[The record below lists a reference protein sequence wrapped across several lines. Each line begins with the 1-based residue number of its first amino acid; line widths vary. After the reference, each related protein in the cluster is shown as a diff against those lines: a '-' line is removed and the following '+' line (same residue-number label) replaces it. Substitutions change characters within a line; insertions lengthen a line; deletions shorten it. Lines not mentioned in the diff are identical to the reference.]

1 MEEEAGKFRKRS
13 IEEDKI
19 NYARESDYVYQIAE
33 LNNRAFLYS
42 YLSVPLLKEINKLPN
57 IEYIEKDYV
66 FEEEA
71 TETKYIASHIKQETG
86 WKSIEARG
94 NVKLYLSSISQGPYN
109 SELAKS
115 YDDTYYAPETAG
127 KDVAVFIID
136 GGFNFNHPNFANR
149 DERTIRCMVSIKG
162 NKYYKLFEDKCMD
175 SSNSRH
181 GTIVATLIG
190 GAINGVAPKAN
201 IYGMELDRL
210 SSSRIA
216 AALDYI
222 KRFIVVK
229 SKKAVIN
236 ISLGGFVPTNDV
248 DSDMNAIQQ
257 FFKEFNNNGYVI
269 VASSGDNSK
278 NVKTSSEIHLPSAF
292 DYCIGVMATKSEEVK
307 EINGKIEALDKANYG
322 AEIYAPGD
330 VHVRVRNEKDEA
342 VVSAGT
348 GSSYSAALVSGVVAL
363 IMSESSTVYNYKT
376 MLNKLQKLALKNVV
390 KNIPSSIKT
399 TYFLNNGK
407 KIVYSK
413 NNKYG
418 GCGVYA
424 GRCYCGSN
432 CCASNNK
439 CYKISSN
446 KCLTKNGCQSEF
458 GKCK

>member
-1 MEEEAGKFRKRS
+1 MKNFYFLAIITVFCLINSVCAEDIEDFYIIHVAGPSGESRLEKRQEGLNFNIESAISQIHNLIVEEAGKFRKRS

-42 YLSVPLLKEINKLPN
+42 YLSVPLLKEVDKLPN

-94 NVKLYLSSISQGPYN
+94 KAKLYLSSISQGPYN

-162 NKYYKLFEDKCMD
+162 NKYYKLFEDKCME

-181 GTIVATLIG
+181 GTMVATLIG
-190 GAINGVAPKAN
+190 GAINGVAPKAS
-201 IYGMELDRL
+201 IYGMELDKL

-222 KRFIVVK
+222 KRFINVK
-229 SKKAVIN
+229 N
-236 ISLGGFVPTNDV
+236 
-248 DSDMNAIQQ
+248 SDMNAIQQ

-269 VASSGDNSK
+269 VASSGDKSK
-278 NVKTSSEIHLPSAF
+278 NVKSSSEIHLPSAF
-292 DYCIGVMATKSEEVK
+292 DYCIGVMATKSQEVK
-307 EINGKIEALDKANYG
+307 DINGKIEALDIANYG

-330 VHVRVRNEKDEA
+330 VQVRTRNEKDEA
-342 VVSAGT
+342 VVSSGT

-363 IMSESSTVYNYKT
+363 IMSESSTVYNYK
-376 MLNKLQKLALKNVV
+376 
-390 KNIPSSIKT
+390 
-399 TYFLNNGK
+399 NN
-407 KIVYSK
+407 
-413 NNKYG
+413 
-418 GCGVYA
+418 A
-424 GRCYCGSN
+424 
-432 CCASNNK
+432 
-439 CYKISSN
+439 
-446 KCLTKNGCQSEF
+446 
-458 GKCK
+458 